1 MNSSEKYIPPKKVQT
16 NIFSKTLH
24 PSSSSIAA
32 AALAFK
38 STKLMS
44 GPILMYHHSISS
56 NIQNERWEF
65 WTLISYTYNNLCQ
78 FLPPLMCIVVVL
90 YNYYIPLFLTDD

>member
-65 WTLISYTYNNLCQ
+65 WTFNLLLLQQ
-78 FLPPLMCIVVVL
+78 FMPIFTPPDVHSSS
-90 YNYYIPLFLTDD
+90 PL